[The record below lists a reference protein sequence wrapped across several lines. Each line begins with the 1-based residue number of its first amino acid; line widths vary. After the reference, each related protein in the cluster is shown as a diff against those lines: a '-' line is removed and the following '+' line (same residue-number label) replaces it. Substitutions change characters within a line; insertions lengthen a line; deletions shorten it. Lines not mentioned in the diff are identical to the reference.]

1 MNTQSLYIEP
11 DTERFI
17 VALVIAALIHYAI
30 IYGLGFAMPKS
41 AQPLNTTMEVILV
54 QKRTEQAPKK
64 ADYLAQVSYEGGGER
79 LEDVR
84 PSTPTIAPFPD
95 QTAELVFTPPPP
107 QIAAAPT
114 EYQFQILTTDE
125 SSPDQVAAQTEV
137 IPPDEPAEQ
146 GYDSQNLVF
155 KDFVAENTLFI
166 NTRAMELASLQA
178 ELNEQFEEYAKRP
191 RKKFINASTQEY
203 KYANYMETW
212 RKKIEQVGNA
222 NYPEMARHQ
231 KLSGNLILDVAIN
244 ADGTLH
250 QIELKDPSK
259 NNIFNEATLQ
269 IVHHAAP
276 FEPFPEEIR
285 KDTDILHITRTWKF
299 RYNGLSSQ

>member
-1 MNTQSLYIEP
+1 VNTQSLYIEP
-11 DTERFI
+11 DTEHFI

-54 QKRTEQAPKK
+54 QKRTLIAPKK
-64 ADYLAQVSYEGGGER
+64 ADYLAQVSYDGGGER
-79 LEDVR
+79 LEDIR

-95 QTAELVFTPPPP
+95 QTAEFVFTPPPP

-114 EYQFQILTTDE
+114 EYQFQILTTNK
-125 SSPDQVAAQTEV
+125 SSTDQVAALTEV
-137 IPPDEPAEQ
+137 IPPDEPGEQ

-203 KYANYMETW
+203 KYANYMENW
-212 RKKIEQVGNA
+212 RRKIEQVGNA
-222 NYPEMARHQ
+222 NYPEAARHQ

-250 QIELKDPSK
+250 QVELKDPSK
-259 NNIFNEATLQ
+259 HNVLNEATLQ
-269 IVHHAAP
+269 IVHLAAP
-276 FEPFPEEIR
+276 FDSFPQEIL

-299 RYNGLSSQ
+299 RYNGLISQ